1 MRQGMMLLCCAA
13 ALVACGS
20 SSGNE
25 TFHAN
30 MTSAQEIPAP
40 VGLGNPTPTGTAV
53 FTNNG
58 DGTVSY
64 TVNASALTTQF
75 STTASP
81 ITFTGMH
88 IHLAVAGETAGVTVP
103 LTTPTPG
110 ATAGTTSVTGTF
122 TSTTCPG
129 GGVVNCI
136 NTGNTLDT
144 VLAALRNG
152 GAYLNIH
159 TSRNPSGELRGQ
171 IQTGGL

>member
-1 MRQGMMLLCCAA
+1 MRQGMMLLCCS

-20 SSGNE
+20 SSSNE
-25 TFHAN
+25 IFHAN
-30 MTSAQEIPAP
+30 MTAAQEVPAP
-40 VGLGNPTPTGTAV
+40 TNIAGANPTGTAL

-64 TVNASALTTQF
+64 TVNASGLTTQF

-81 ITFTGMH
+81 VTFTGMH
-88 IHLAVAGETAGVTVP
+88 IHLAASGVQAGVTVP
-103 LTTPTPG
+103 LTTPTAG

-122 TSTTCPG
+122 TSSTCASG
-129 GGVVNCI
+129 GVNCI

-144 VLAALRNG
+144 VLAAMRNG

-159 TSRNPSGELRGQ
+159 TSRNGSGETRGQ